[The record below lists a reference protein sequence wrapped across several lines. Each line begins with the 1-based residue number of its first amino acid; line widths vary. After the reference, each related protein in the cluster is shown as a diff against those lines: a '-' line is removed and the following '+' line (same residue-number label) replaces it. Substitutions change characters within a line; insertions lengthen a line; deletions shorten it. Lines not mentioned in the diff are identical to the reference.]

1 MAKEGRRQPRGT
13 SPWNATGRTQMSED
27 DRHQAAGEPD
37 GTPPAGGE
45 ERGTTRRNLV
55 IGGAAV
61 AVGGAVAA
69 GVAISS
75 GGGDG
80 AATTAAAALAA
91 SSATGAAPA
100 ATAGRGSL
108 TLDVN
113 GEQRQVDAAPDT
125 PLLYVLRDQL
135 GLRGPKFGCGL
146 SQCGACAVLSDGRQ
160 IRSCVTPA
168 SAVKSAKITTLDGLA
183 ASYHGPGSN
192 ASDPTKLHPLQQ
204 AWIDEQVPQCGYCQ
218 NGMIIQ
224 AADLLSSTPSPSDEQ
239 IVKAMDGHLCRC
251 GTYNGI
257 VRAIKRAS
265 KEMA

>member
-1 MAKEGRRQPRGT
+1 MEMAGRAASAARDL
-13 SPWNATGRTQMSED
+13 AVDYERTDQMSED
-27 DRHQAAGEPD
+27 DQHQAAGGP
-37 GTPPAGGE
+37 GGMPPAGGE
-45 ERGTTRRNLV
+45 ERSTTRRNLV

-69 GVAISS
+69 GVAIGS
-75 GGGDG
+75 GGGDD
-80 AATTAAAALAA
+80 ARTTP
-91 SSATGAAPA
+91 ATGAGPT
-100 ATAGRGSL
+100 ATGGRGSL
-108 TLDVN
+108 TIDVN
-113 GEQRQVDAAPDT
+113 GEQRQVDATPET

-160 IRSCVTPA
+160 IRSCVTPVR
-168 SAVKSAKITTLDGLA
+168 AVKSAKITTLDGLA
-183 ASYHGPGSN
+183 ASYHGPGADATN
-192 ASDPTKLHPLQQ
+192 PAKLHPLQQ

-224 AADLLSSTPSPSDEQ
+224 AADLLSTTPSPSDEQ

>member
-1 MAKEGRRQPRGT
+1 MR
-13 SPWNATGRTQMSED
+13 ED
-27 DRHQAAGEPD
+27 DQQQAASEPD
-37 GTPPAGGE
+37 GTPPGAE
-45 ERGTTRRNLV
+45 ERSTTRRNLV

-69 GVAISS
+69 GVALSS
-75 GGGDG
+75 GGGDDTT
-80 AATTAAAALAA
+80 TTAASTPAA
-91 SSATGAAPA
+91 SSATGAVPA
-100 ATAGRGSL
+100 ATGGRGSL
-108 TLDVN
+108 TLNVN
-113 GEQRQVDAAPDT
+113 GERRQVDAAPDT

-168 SAVKSAKITTLDGLA
+168 SAVTKAKITTLDGLA
-183 ASYHGPGSN
+183 ASYHGPGAD
-192 ASDPTKLHPLQQ
+192 ASEPPKLHPLQQ

-224 AADLLSSTPSPSDEQ
+224 AADLLSSTPSPSDDE